1 VGLREEALAPG
12 DPRWGS
18 DCRASSFLWGPQWG
32 VVGQILHFYCDSS
45 MESWSIK

>member
-1 VGLREEALAPG
+1 MGLREEALAPG
-12 DPRWGS
+12 GAVIVGPA
-18 DCRASSFLWGPQWG
+18 ASCGGPQWG